1 MPKVAVYN
9 LQGEVVGE
17 RELDEGVFGAPVN
30 EPLLHQVV
38 VAYLA
43 NQRQGTADTKT
54 RGEVAGGG
62 RKPWRQKGTGRARQ
76 GSIRSPLWPKGGIVF
91 GPHPREYRQEVP
103 LRVRRTAL
111 VSALSAKVRDGELV
125 VLDNVTMEKPQT
137 RTIAGLLDRLQARRA
152 LIVTPGVD
160 RTVYLSARNI
170 PGVVVRPATDLN
182 AYEVLS
188 NGKIMLVSEAV
199 DRLEEVLA
207 NGGA

>member
-9 LQGEVVGE
+9 LQGEQIGE
-17 RELDEGVFGAPVN
+17 RELNEEIFGAPVN
-30 EPLLHQVV
+30 EALLHQVV
-38 VAYLA
+38 VGYLA

-54 RGEVAGGG
+54 RGEVRGGG

-91 GPHPREYRQEVP
+91 GPHPRDYRQELPV
-103 LRVRRTAL
+103 RVRRTAL

-125 VLDNVTMEKPQT
+125 VLDGVALDKPKT
-137 RTIAGLLDRLQARRA
+137 RVIAGLVDRLQAKRA
-152 LIVTPGVD
+152 MIVTPATD

-170 PGVVVRPATDLN
+170 PGVLVRPAVDLN
-182 AYEVLS
+182 AYDVLS
-188 NGKIMLVSEAV
+188 HGKIMLVSEAV

>member
-9 LQGEVVGE
+9 LQGEQIGE
-17 RELDEGVFGAPVN
+17 RELKEEIFGAPIN
-30 EPLLHQVV
+30 EALLHQVV
-38 VAYLA
+38 VGYLA

-54 RGEVAGGG
+54 RGEVRGGG

-91 GPHPREYRQEVP
+91 GPHPRDYRQELPV
-103 LRVRRTAL
+103 RVRRTAL

-125 VLDNVTMEKPQT
+125 VLDGVTLDKPKT
-137 RTIAGLLDRLQARRA
+137 RVIAGLVDRLQAKRA
-152 LIVTPGVD
+152 MIVTPGVD

-170 PGVVVRPATDLN
+170 PGVLVRPALDLN